1 LRQAF
6 QLLKDDR
13 RARFFFF
20 ALAQSAVGTGAGYV
34 ALLLIAYERFE
45 SPWAVGLVL
54 FADLLPAMLL
64 GPLFGAAADRWS
76 KRTCLIVA
84 DVLRAAA
91 FVGIAVVP
99 SFEATIAL
107 AILAGTGTGL
117 FTPAG
122 LSVLPSLVG
131 EQRLPAAT
139 ALYGA
144 LADLGYTVGPA
155 LAAGLLLVLDP
166 AGLTAINGASFGLS
180 AVVLAFLRFGATP
193 RAEPHEQPASVL
205 LEAWRGVATVATM
218 PIVRVVLL
226 ASSAA
231 LFCGGLFNV
240 AELPFATRELEA
252 GDAGFS
258 ILVALFGLGFVI
270 GSLSGAG
277 GGALPQLRARYE
289 LGLLL
294 MALSL
299 VGLALSQVLWVA
311 GLAFTAAGIGNGAML
326 VYERLIIQN
335 ATPEKLQGR
344 VFGIKD
350 SLTAWAFAVAFL
362 SAGGLMDL
370 AGLRPMLFL
379 AGGVGIA
386 VWLGAAVALRL
397 AASGLPSRGP
407 GVRRHG
413 PAGKK
418 RTHFVRGVDAG
429 LEMMHDTDE
438 RVDNAGVE
446 LGSRTRE

>member
-1 LRQAF
+1 LRQAL

-34 ALLLIAYERFE
+34 ALMLIAYQRFE
-45 SPWAVGLVL
+45 SPWAVGLIL
-54 FADLLPAMLL
+54 FADLLPAMLF

-84 DVLRAAA
+84 DVLRAVA

-131 EQRLPAAT
+131 QQRLSAAT

-144 LADLGYTVGPA
+144 LADLGYTIGPA
-155 LAAGLLLVLDP
+155 LAAAMLLLLDP
-166 AGLTAINGASFGLS
+166 AAVTAINGASFGLS
-180 AVVLAFLRFGATP
+180 ALVLAFLRFGATP
-193 RAEPHEQPASVL
+193 STELSDQPASVL
-205 LEAWRGVATVATM
+205 LEAWRGITTVATM
-218 PIVRVVLL
+218 PLVRVVLL

-240 AELPFATRELEA
+240 AELPFVTRELAA

-258 ILVALFGLGFVI
+258 ILVSLFGLGFVF

-277 GGALPQLRARYE
+277 GGAGPRLRTRYQ

-294 MALSL
+294 TALSL
-299 VGLALSQVLWVA
+299 FCLAFSQVLFVA
-311 GLAFTAAGIGNGAML
+311 ALAFTAAGVGNGMLL
-326 VYERLIIQN
+326 VYERLIIQA
-335 ATPEKLQGR
+335 ATPEAFHGR
-344 VFGIKD
+344 VFGVKD
-350 SLTAWAFAVAFL
+350 SFTAWAFAIAFL
-362 SAGGLMDL
+362 SAGGLMEL
-370 AGLRPMLFL
+370 LGIRPMLAL
-379 AGGVGIA
+379 AGGLGVV
-386 VWLGAAVALRL
+386 VWLAAVVALRP
-397 AASGLPSRGP
+397 AASGLPRGSA
-407 GVRRHG
+407 GVRRQTSSG
-413 PAGKK
+413 QE
-418 RTHFVRGVDAG
+418 RSHFVRRVDTG
-429 LEMMHDTDE
+429 LEVVHDADE
-438 RVDNAGVE
+438 RVDDGGVE
-446 LGSRTRE
+446 LGSGARE